1 MTFNVSGA
9 VLRYLRV
16 HIPEIACK
24 DCLKILLAMKLTVL
38 LLTIACVNVS
48 AAVHSQ
54 GITLR
59 YNDVPFKNVIEQIS
73 RQSGYSVLADTK
85 DMQNA
90 KNVTVSVR
98 NASLEKALIES
109 FKGQPFTYEIV
120 NKTILIKSN
129 SPAWIL
135 SGSVL
140 NSSGEAVPG
149 ASVTIKGTT
158 VGTTTKTDGTFS
170 LNITE
175 AEAVLIISSIGYAPQ
190 EIVVSQSQ
198 PNIVIIL
205 ETQEAVMESVVIT
218 TALGIKRAEKSLT
231 YNAQEVK
238 GDEVTKVRDA
248 NFVNALQGK
257 VAGVTINTSANGI
270 GGGTRV
276 IMRGTKS
283 LSGNN
288 NALYV
293 IDGVPMPALA
303 NEGSSGVF
311 GGRAGSGDG
320 ISNINPDD
328 IESMTVLSGPSAAAL
343 YGSDAA
349 NGVVIINTKR
359 GAAGRLRLNVYNT
372 TSLFSPFVLP
382 KLQKTYGQ
390 SGENAFDSWGSKLAT
405 PSSYNPAKDF
415 FQTGSN
421 VTTGFDLSGGTKSNQ
436 TFFSA
441 SIVNGEGIIP
451 NNKLKRYNF
460 SFRNTSSF
468 LEEKLNIDLNAMYI
482 KTDEQNMLAQGQ
494 YSNPLLGVYLF
505 PAGADFESIKHYERY
520 NPVRNF
526 NTQYW
531 PLGAAGYTIENP
543 YWVANRELFTNN
555 KDRYIL
561 GAGATY
567 KFTDWL
573 DVASRVKFDRTN
585 VLGETKFHAS
595 TIGVFAGDQGGYVR
609 TNNAITQ
616 IYADA
621 ILTARKDVADFNF
634 NVNIGSSIQDNK
646 SDFDLH
652 GGNLAQYTNLFVLSN
667 INRTTAKIE
676 QDDLP
681 HVQRQSVFGNAEI
694 GYRRALFLNVSA
706 RNDWASTLAGTSALK
721 SGFFYPS
728 VGLSAVLTDLF
739 EIRNSTLSYLKLR
752 GSYSSVGNALPA
764 FISRQQLRFIGAAET
779 TKYGYITDL
788 QPENTKSYEAG
799 FDARFFSNKV
809 SLTTTLYHSN
819 TYNQL
824 FRVNAAPSSGYDV
837 YMVNAGNVENRGI
850 EAVLG
855 YNGRLINDL
864 RWTSALTFSLN
875 RNKIL
880 EMLPA
885 VKDALGF
892 TYSLDS
898 ADVASSGS
906 FRNIITTGGQ
916 MGDVYVNT
924 LKTDNQGYIYVDP
937 GSGKVTPQPQSFIYA
952 GNANPRYNVG
962 FRNEFGYKGMTLG
975 FLFDGRF
982 GGIVVSQTQAI
993 LDAFGASQASA
1004 DARDAGGV
1012 MINDALLPNVK
1023 DYYQTVGAGDGILS
1037 PYVYSATNVRLR
1049 EAFLSYTIPA
1059 KLFNNKIQGLTL
1071 GVTGRNLWMIYNK
1084 APFDPEVSAST
1095 GTYYQG
1101 IDYWMM
1107 PSLRS
1112 IGFNIKVNL

>member
-1 MTFNVSGA
+1 MIFNFHGNNFRRFPSYTQG
-9 VLRYLRV
+9 
-16 HIPEIACK
+16 IACK
-24 DCLKILLAMKLTVL
+24 DCLKILLVMKFTVL
-38 LLTIACVNVS
+38 LLTIACLNVS
-48 AAVHSQ
+48 AAAHSQ
-54 GITLR
+54 SITLR
-59 YNDVPFKNVIEQIS
+59 FNNESFRNVIEQVS
-73 RQSGYSVLADTK
+73 RQSGYSVLADAK
-85 DMQNA
+85 DMQDA
-90 KNVTVSVR
+90 RNVTINVR
-98 NASLEKALIES
+98 NVSLEKALNES
-109 FKGQPFTYEIV
+109 FAGQPFTYEIV
-120 NKTILIKSN
+120 NKTILIKSK
-129 SPAWIL
+129 SPAWVL
-135 SGSVL
+135 SGIVQ
-140 NSSGEAVPG
+140 NDKGEPVPG
-149 ASVTIKGTT
+149 ASVTVKGTSQ
-158 VGTTTKTDGTFS
+158 GTTTKTDGTFS
-170 LNITE
+170 LNI
-175 AEAVLIISSIGYAPQ
+175 ASANAVLEISSIGHVTQ
-190 EIVVSQSQ
+190 EVEVSQAQ
-198 PNIVIIL
+198 PNIIITL
-205 ETQEAVMESVVIT
+205 ITREAEMEAVVIT
-218 TALGIKRAEKSLT
+218 TALGIKRSEKALT

-238 GDEVTKVRDA
+238 GEDVTMVRDA

-293 IDGVPMPALA
+293 IDGVPMPMLA
-303 NEGSSGVF
+303 NDGASGVY

-320 ISNINPDD
+320 ISNINPED

-349 NGVVIINTKR
+349 NGVVIITTKK
-359 GAAGRLRLNVYNT
+359 GVTGKLRVNVYN
-372 TSLFSPFVLP
+372 SGNFFSPFVLP
-382 KLQKTYGQ
+382 QLQKTYGQ
-390 SGENAFDSWGSKLAT
+390 SGENAFDSWGAKLPE
-405 PSSYNPAKDF
+405 PSSYNPSRDF
-415 FQTGSN
+415 FQTGKN
-421 VTTGFDLSGGTKSNQ
+421 ITTGIDLSGGTQNNQ

-441 SIVNGEGIIP
+441 SAVNGEGIIP
-451 NNKLKRYNF
+451 NNKLNRYNF
-460 SFRNTSSF
+460 SFKNTSSF
-468 LEEKLNIDLNAMYI
+468 LNDKLSIDLNAMYI
-482 KTDEQNMLAQGQ
+482 KTDERNMLAQGQ

-505 PAGADFESIKHYERY
+505 PAGSDFEAIKHYERY
-520 NPVRNF
+520 DPIRNF

-555 KDRYIL
+555 KNRYIL
-561 GAGATY
+561 GAGGSY

-573 DVASRVKFDRTN
+573 NLASRVKFDRTN
-585 VLGETKFHAS
+585 VLGETKFYAS
-595 TIGVFAGDQGGYVR
+595 TIGVFAGPQGGYQR
-609 TNNAITQ
+609 TNNVISQT
-616 IYADA
+616 YADA
-621 ILTARKDVADFNF
+621 ILTAQKDFNSF
-634 NVNIGSSIQDNK
+634 GLNVNLGTALQDNK

-667 INRTTAKIE
+667 INRGTAKIE
-676 QDDLP
+676 QDDMP
-681 HVQRQSVFGNAEI
+681 HVQRQSVFGNAEFSF
-694 GYRRALFLNVSA
+694 RRALFLNLSA
-706 RNDWASTLAGTSALK
+706 RNDWASTLAGTSSLK

-728 VGLSAVLTDLF
+728 AGLSAILTDLLN
-739 EIRNSTLSYLKLR
+739 IRNRTVSYLKLR
-752 GSYSSVGNALPA
+752 ASYSSVGNALPP

-779 TKYGYITDL
+779 TKYGYLTDL
-788 QPENTKSYEAG
+788 QPENTRSYEAG
-799 FDARFFSNKV
+799 LDARFFANRLSF
-809 SLTTTLYHSN
+809 TTTFYKSN

-855 YNGRLINDL
+855 YNGKLAGELKWN
-864 RWTSALTFSLN
+864 SAVTFSLN

-880 EMLPA
+880 EMLSP

-892 TYSLDS
+892 TYRLDS

-937 GSGKVTPQPQSFIYA
+937 GSGRVTPMPQSFIYA
-952 GNANPRYNVG
+952 GNTNPRYNVG
-962 FRNEFGYKGMTLG
+962 FRNEFTFKDMSLG
-975 FLFDGRF
+975 FLLDGRF

-993 LDAFGASQASA
+993 LDAFGASQATA

-1012 MINDALLPNVK
+1012 VVNDALLPNVK
-1023 DYYQTVGAGDGILS
+1023 DYYQAVGAGDGILS

-1059 KLFNNKIQGLTL
+1059 RLFNHKIQGLTL
-1071 GVTGRNLWMIYNK
+1071 GITGRNLWMIYNK

-1107 PSLRS
+1107 PSLTS
-1112 IGFNIKVNL
+1112 VGFNIRINL